1 MSSPLSPRTLLLTSL
16 TCVLHAVPLPDATT
30 LSLDEKIG
38 QLLMTRLH
46 ATEPNEEAVEL
57 IQRLHV
63 GSIVYYQYEN
73 GLSDVD
79 QIRKLSEGLQK
90 LSMESSHI
98 PLILAADQEGGRVVR
113 LPLAPGEL
121 PTPSAKDLG
130 QRDEAE
136 IRNWG
141 VRTGQ
146 ALRAVGINMNLA
158 PVVDV
163 ARSDPDAYVSDTA
176 LSSYASKVTQYALKI
191 VQGLK
196 EASVRT
202 GMKHG
207 PGHGSAPVDVARS
220 DPGPYINDRSFSSD
234 PSKVEACALSSL
246 QGLREGGVL
255 TCLKHYP
262 GHGSATVDSHL
273 DLPVLRQSMETLME
287 RDLRPFRSLIPE
299 ADAIMTG
306 HLLVP
311 SLDPDACST
320 LSAPTLRY
328 LREDLGFKGVILAD
342 SLHMRGVLDQ
352 AGSIEAAATRAFQAG
367 CDLLI
372 LGGQII
378 DSGKPCSLSIE
389 DIARVHA
396 ALKLAVESGGISTER
411 LDASVQRIL
420 DLKAKVVGNSGSQDS

>member
-1 MSSPLSPRTLLLTSL
+1 MSSALSARLLLLISL
-16 TCVLHAVPLPDATT
+16 ACVLHAAPLPDTAT

-79 QIRKLSEGLQK
+79 QIRTLSAGLQK
-90 LSMESSHI
+90 LAMESSHI

-121 PTPSAKDLG
+121 PTPSAKELG
-130 QRDEAE
+130 QGENEAE
-136 IRNWG
+136 IRSWG
-141 VRTGQ
+141 VRTGR
-146 ALRAVGINMNLA
+146 ALRSVGINMNLA

-163 ARSDPDAYVSDTA
+163 ARNDPDAYIS
-176 LSSYASKVTQYALKI
+176 
-191 VQGLK
+191 
-196 EASVRT
+196 
-202 GMKHG
+202 
-207 PGHGSAPVDVARS
+207 
-220 DPGPYINDRSFSSD
+220 DRSFSSD
-234 PSKVEACALSSL
+234 PSKVTRYALHML
-246 QGLREGGVL
+246 QGLREASVL

-273 DLPVLRQSMETLME
+273 GLPVLQQSWEALVE

-299 ADAIMTG
+299 ANAIMTG

-311 SLDPDACST
+311 ALDPAACST

-352 AGSIEAAATRAFQAG
+352 AGSIETAATRAFQAG

-396 ALKLAVESGGISTER
+396 ALKLAVESGVISTER
-411 LDASVQRIL
+411 LDASVQRLL
-420 DLKAKVVGNSGSQDS
+420 DLKAKLVGSAGPHES